1 MNILALLLVIIPLV
15 SAPFAWLFK
24 RGLREWFSVTAAL
37 AVFILS
43 VFLYRAVIETPL
55 HYELFNIVDNVV
67 VAVNLD
73 FLSIVIIMLI
83 SFLGFLATLYST
95 RYMTES
101 RSLSKY
107 YALLLLFIGSMNGT
121 VLAGDLFSM
130 FLLWEMMTLSA
141 FFLVIFDDAV
151 ESIKAGIKYFVM
163 SEMGA
168 LFMLFAIIAIY
179 LQEGTVDMARLSSR
193 GITVSSAFTHILL
206 LFLFLGTGVKAGII
220 PIHTWLPDA
229 HPAAPSPIS
238 ALLSGVMIKVGIY
251 MMIRIFCYIFSFTFS
266 WQFILCAVGS
276 ASIIIGVMMAIKQI
290 DAKRLLAYH
299 SVSQIGYIVLGI
311 GTGVS
316 VGIAGGIFHL
326 LNHALFKGLLFLSI
340 GAVIHRTASRNLSD
354 YGGLARTMPIT
365 FITCLIAA
373 LSISGVPPFNGF
385 VSKWMIYQ
393 GLVQHFTMDG
403 SPFIV
408 LWLAAAMFGSA
419 LTLASF
425 VKLIYATFLAV
436 PEKPHDVREV
446 PVAMWIPMV
455 IMASLCTVFG
465 VLAWQIPLKFF
476 ILPLARP
483 GGLVP
488 EVSFSGNFQPGLAT
502 LLLIIAFI
510 AGGIIFVAGRLK
522 KVAVSAPF
530 VGGEEFEPE
539 MGVSAEGFYHTIK
552 NTGVLKAIYH
562 QAEKKRF
569 DIYDIGKNIG
579 DKICNAL
586 SSIHTGVL
594 PRYITWLLAGLAILL
609 LLIKTTA
616 QCTAGK

>member
-1 MNILALLLVIIPLV
+1 MNILALLLIIIPLV
-15 SAPFAWLFK
+15 SAPLAWLFK
-24 RGLREWFSVTAAL
+24 RGLREWFSVAAAS

-43 VFLYRAVIETPL
+43 VFLYRAVTEVPL
-55 HYELFNIVDNVV
+55 HYDLFSITDNVV
-67 VAVNLD
+67 ITVNLD
-73 FLSIVIIMLI
+73 LLSIVIITLI
-83 SFLGFLATLYST
+83 SFLGFLATLYSK
-95 RYMTES
+95 RYMAQS
-101 RSLSKY
+101 RRLGKY
-107 YALLLLFIGSMNGT
+107 YFLLLLFIGSMNGT

-130 FLLWEMMTLSA
+130 FLSWEMMTLSA
-141 FFLVIFDDAV
+141 FFLVIFDDTA

-179 LQEGTVDMARLSSR
+179 LQEGTVDMATLSSR
-193 GITVSSAFTHILL
+193 GITVSSGFTHIML
-206 LFLFLGTGVKAGII
+206 LFLLLGTGVKAGII

-251 MMIRIFCYIFSFTFS
+251 MMIRIFCYIFSFAFS

-311 GTGVS
+311 GTGVG
-316 VGIAGGIFHL
+316 VGIAGGVFHL
-326 LNHALFKGLLFLSI
+326 LNHAMFKGLLFLSI
-340 GAVIHRTASRNLSD
+340 GAVIHRIGSRNLSD

-365 FITCLIAA
+365 FITCSIAA

-393 GLVQHFTMDG
+393 GLVQRFTTGG
-403 SPFIV
+403 SPFTV
-408 LWLAAAMFGSA
+408 VWLAAAMFGSA

-436 PEKPHDVREV
+436 PEKPHDVKEV
-446 PVAMWIPMV
+446 PAAMWIPMI
-455 IMASLCTVFG
+455 IMASLCVVFG

-476 ILPLARP
+476 VLPI
-483 GGLVP
+483 VP
-488 EVSFSGNFQPGLAT
+488 EVSFSGYWQPGLAT
-502 LLLIIAFI
+502 LLLIIAFV
-510 AGGIIFVAGRLK
+510 AGGVIFVIGRLK
-522 KVAVSAPF
+522 KAVVSTPF

-552 NTGVLKAIYH
+552 NTGILKAIYH

-579 DKICNAL
+579 VKICNAL
-586 SSIHTGVL
+586 SGIHTGVL

-609 LLIKTTA
+609 LLI
-616 QCTAGK
+616 GFRV

>member
-15 SAPFAWLFK
+15 SAPLAWLFK
-24 RGLREWFSVTAAL
+24 RGLREWFSAVVTL

-43 VFLYRAVIETPL
+43 LFLYRAVTEAPL
-55 HYELFNIVDNVV
+55 HYDLFNITDNVV
-67 VAVNLD
+67 ITVNLD
-73 FLSIVIIMLI
+73 LLSIVIITLI
-83 SFLGFLATLYST
+83 SFWGFLATLYST
-95 RYMTES
+95 RYMTQS

-107 YALLLLFIGSMNGT
+107 YFLLLLFIGSMNGT

-141 FFLVIFDDAV
+141 FFLVIFDDTV

-179 LQEGTVDMARLSSR
+179 LQQGTVDMAQLSSR

-206 LFLFLGTGVKAGII
+206 LFLLLGTGVKAGII

-229 HPAAPSPIS
+229 HPAAPSPVS

-311 GTGVS
+311 GTGVG

-326 LNHALFKGLLFLSI
+326 LNHAMFKGLLFLSI
-340 GAVIHRTASRNLSD
+340 GAVIHRIGSRNLSD

-365 FITCLIAA
+365 FITCFVAA

-393 GLVQHFTMDG
+393 GLVQRFTMDG
-403 SPFIV
+403 SPFTV
-408 LWLAAAMFGSA
+408 VWLAAAMFGSA

-436 PEKPHDVREV
+436 PEKPHDVTEV
-446 PVAMWIPMV
+446 PAAMSIPMV
-455 IMASLCTVFG
+455 IMASLCIAFG

-476 ILPLARP
+476 VLPI
-483 GGLVP
+483 VP
-488 EVSFSGNFQPGLAT
+488 EVSFSGYWQPGLAT
-502 LLLIIAFI
+502 LLLIIAFV
-510 AGGIIFVAGRLK
+510 AGGIIFVIGRLK
-522 KVAVSAPF
+522 KAAVSAPF
-530 VGGEEFEPE
+530 VGGEEFEPQ
-539 MGVSAEGFYHTIK
+539 MQVSAEGFYHTIK
-552 NTGVLKAIYH
+552 DTGILKAIYH

-586 SSIHTGVL
+586 SNIHTGVL

-609 LLIKTTA
+609 LWISFV
-616 QCTAGK
+616 GF

>member
-15 SAPFAWLFK
+15 SAPLAWLFK
-24 RGLREWFSVTAAL
+24 RGLREWFSIAVTL

-43 VFLYRAVIETPL
+43 VFLYRAVAEAPL
-55 HYELFNIVDNVV
+55 HYDLFSITDNVV
-67 VAVNLD
+67 ITVNLD
-73 FLSIVIIMLI
+73 LLSIVIITLI

-95 RYMTES
+95 RYMAQS

-107 YALLLLFIGSMNGT
+107 YFLLLLFIGSMNGT

-141 FFLVIFDDAV
+141 FFLVIFDDTV

-179 LQEGTVDMARLSSR
+179 LQQGTVDMARLSSR
-193 GITVSSAFTHILL
+193 GITVSSGFAHVLL
-206 LFLFLGTGVKAGII
+206 LFLLLGTGVKAGII
-220 PIHTWLPDA
+220 PVHTWLPDT
-229 HPAAPSPIS
+229 HPVPSPIS

-251 MMIRIFCYIFSFTFS
+251 MIIRIFCYIFSFAFS
-266 WQFILCAVGS
+266 WQFILCALGS

-311 GTGVS
+311 GTGVG

-326 LNHALFKGLLFLSI
+326 LNHALFKGLLFFSI
-340 GAVIHRTASRNLSD
+340 GAVIHRIGSRNLSN

-365 FITCLIAA
+365 FITCSIAA

-393 GLVQHFTMDG
+393 GLVQRFTMGG
-403 SPFIV
+403 SPFTV
-408 LWLAAAMFGSA
+408 VWLAAAMFGSA

-446 PVAMWIPMV
+446 PAAMWIPMV
-455 IMASLCTVFG
+455 IMASLCIVFG
-465 VLAWQIPLKFF
+465 VLAWQLPLKFF
-476 ILPLARP
+476 ILPL
-483 GGLVP
+483 VP
-488 EVSFSGNFQPGLAT
+488 AVSFSGYWQPGLAT
-502 LLLIIAFI
+502 LLLIIAFV
-510 AGGIIFVAGRLK
+510 AGGIIFVVGRLK
-522 KVAVSAPF
+522 KAAVSAPF

-552 NTGVLKAIYH
+552 NTKILKVIYH

-569 DIYDIGKNIG
+569 DIYHIAKDTAS
-579 DKICNAL
+579 KISAAL
-586 SSIHTGVL
+586 RGVHTGILSTYLLWV
-594 PRYITWLLAGLAILL
+594 LAGLAILL
-609 LLIKTTA
+609 LLINTIA